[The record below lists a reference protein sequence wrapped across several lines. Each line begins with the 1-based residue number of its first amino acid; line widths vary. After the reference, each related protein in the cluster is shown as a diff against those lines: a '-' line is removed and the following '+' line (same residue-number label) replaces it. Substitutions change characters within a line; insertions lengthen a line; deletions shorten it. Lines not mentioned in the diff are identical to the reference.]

1 MRKMEHRTLSEE
13 EWDAYLRIHT
23 CGREDYQE
31 DQAHFPYEPTPYI
44 VLEKLC
50 ESGYLTSKDKLL
62 DYGCGKGRVV
72 FFLSGQTGCEGIG
85 IEYDEKLYTAAL
97 ENLRSGGYRNVNFFH
112 ADAESFDVLTDVTR
126 CFFFNPFSE
135 PILRRV
141 LDRIRSS
148 FIQKPSE
155 LYLFFYYLHDEHLSL
170 LMTREELMFTDEIDC
185 STFFPG
191 RNKRERILIFE
202 VAG

>member
-62 DYGCGKGRVV
+62 DYGCG
-72 FFLSGQTGCEGIG
+72 FLSF
-85 IEYDEKLYTAAL
+85 
-97 ENLRSGGYRNVNFFH
+97 RSDR
-112 ADAESFDVLTDVTR
+112 
-126 CFFFNPFSE
+126 
-135 PILRRV
+135 LRRHR
-141 LDRIRSS
+141 DRIR
-148 FIQKPSE
+148 
-155 LYLFFYYLHDEHLSL
+155 
-170 LMTREELMFTDEIDC
+170 
-185 STFFPG
+185 
-191 RNKRERILIFE
+191 
-202 VAG
+202 